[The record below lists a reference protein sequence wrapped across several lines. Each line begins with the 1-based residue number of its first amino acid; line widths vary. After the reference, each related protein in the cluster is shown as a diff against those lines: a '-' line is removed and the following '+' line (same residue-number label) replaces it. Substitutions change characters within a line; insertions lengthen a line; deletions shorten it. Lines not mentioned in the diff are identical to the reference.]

1 MRQLPLVLLCAA
13 STLAC
18 GPGFGVGRN
27 TFIGRMEEDETGE
40 GEASESSDTDASSG
54 DGDGDDPATASGD
67 GDGEATS
74 ASGDGDGEATTAS
87 GDGDGDAPTSSGDG
101 DGEPAPC
108 MRNRYSYQVNT
119 ASWEVLPLD
128 SLWTGPNAPP
138 CDVGLTSAINVEVWG
153 QLLVW
158 ADDGMYY
165 RRING
170 TWQAPEPTS
179 DRWGVIANAD
189 IGASSY
195 IAPNGDNTWATV
207 IFSTAGM
214 AYSYEL
220 YEDGGTVYVQSLP
233 LEDGPE
239 PAPPSASL
247 TAKWAATWCKLDM
260 WPNLSWLS
268 SYLGFD
274 NGTLYQNVGFNSWS
288 NWPNA
293 NSPLFGAPPPGFDP
307 GAMEAGWGG
316 TQPDRVYWV
325 GL

>member
-1 MRQLPLVLLCAA
+1 M
-13 STLAC
+13 
-18 GPGFGVGRN
+18 
-27 TFIGRMEEDETGE
+27 
-40 GEASESSDTDASSG
+40 
-54 DGDGDDPATASGD
+54 
-67 GDGEATS
+67 
-74 ASGDGDGEATTAS
+74 
-87 GDGDGDAPTSSGDG
+87 
-101 DGEPAPC
+101 
-108 MRNRYSYQVNT
+108 
-119 ASWEVLPLD
+119 LPLD
-128 SLWTGPNAPP
+128 ALWTGPNAPP
-138 CDVGLTSAINVEVWG
+138 CDVGFVSAINVEVWG

-158 ADDGMYY
+158 ADNGMYY
-165 RRING
+165 RRVNG
-170 TWQAPEPTS
+170 NWQTPEPTS
-179 DRWGVIANAD
+179 DRWGVIANAN

-195 IAPNGDNTWATV
+195 IAPNGENVWAAV

-233 LEDGPE
+233 LQDGPD

-247 TAKWAATWCKLDM
+247 TAKWATTWCKLDM
-260 WPNLSWLS
+260 WPNQSWLS

-307 GAMEAGWGG
+307 GAMEAGWGS